1 MRVRVTV
8 AGQKIV
14 RNLRVSLFS
23 SILRQEVGF
32 FDRTRTG
39 ELINRLSAD
48 STLVGRS
55 VTDNLSDGLRAV
67 AQAAA
72 GVSMMVSTHTHT
84 HQCAHHRCTHQ
95 QPSLLSR
102 SEVNGGNLVHMKDSS
117 GSVIGCRN
125 IIFWL
130 YSVVMSGLEQGSQAF
145 FPPGVSYLWHLI
157 VFSAVAKHSY
167 LS

>member
-1 MRVRVTV
+1 MRVTV

-84 HQCAHHRCTHQ
+84 PVCT
-95 QPSLLSR
+95 S
-102 SEVNGGNLVHMKDSS
+102 
-117 GSVIGCRN
+117 
-125 IIFWL
+125 
-130 YSVVMSGLEQGSQAF
+130 
-145 FPPGVSYLWHLI
+145 
-157 VFSAVAKHSY
+157 
-167 LS
+167 